1 MTTEAERA
9 AREVAPVCPRCDQGQ
24 VFPATILPT
33 GERIQVCEECD
44 ATWPVS
50 GVLTPTSFRDLGAVL
65 EERGLSPLWDE
76 LDVPGLARLHRPQEL
91 VRSAQVPQPVL
102 VTGTVTRHEPY
113 GFYLDIGLEQ
123 DGLVPIVAIEDDP
136 TAPAALPRVGRTVEA
151 ALLGRT
157 ELRGQPRL
165 SIRPSDLAG
174 ARRTH
179 DEEPPT

>member
-9 AREVAPVCPRCDQGQ
+9 AREAAPLCPRCKQGQ

-33 GERIQVCEECD
+33 GEWIQVCEECD
-44 ATWPVS
+44 ATWLGS
-50 GVLTPTSFRDLGAVL
+50 SVLSATSFCDLTTVL
-65 EERGLSPLWDE
+65 EERSLPPLWDE
-76 LDVPGLARLHRPQEL
+76 LDVPGLGRLHRPQEL
-91 VRSAQVPQPVL
+91 VRSAQIPQPVL
-102 VTGTVTRHEPY
+102 VTGKVTRHEPY

-123 DGLVPIVAIEDDP
+123 DGLVPLVAIEDDP
-136 TAPAALPRVGRTVEA
+136 AAPAGLPRVGRTIEA

-165 SIRPSDLAG
+165 SIRPSDLA
-174 ARRTH
+174 AVRRTH